1 MNASHH
7 PASTDSGPGRP
18 LPGTP
23 RRARFGLALA
33 LAFML
38 APILA
43 HGAEPLRIASEG
55 AYPPFNY
62 IDGQGRLTGF
72 DVDIARALCEALET
86 ECSFT
91 AVPWEE
97 LIPRL
102 ESGDYDVIVAS
113 MARTPEREQRV
124 DFTDHYYRSR
134 SAFVARSGSGLQPN
148 RQNLR
153 GKRLA
158 ASVASIQAEYL
169 ERHYADI
176 ADIVTPPTSGDAFA
190 MLVAGEVDAVL
201 SDSLNGL
208 DFLDSERGREFDFVG
223 DALPPEDVGGA
234 AHIAVRKG
242 EQALVKR
249 LNQALA
255 RIRVEGIY
263 DRINHRYFPF
273 SIY

>member
-1 MNASHH
+1 MKASHH
-7 PASTDSGPGRP
+7 PASTDPGRGSS
-18 LPGTP
+18 LPGTSQ
-23 RRARFGLALA
+23 RNRSGIVLILV
-33 LAFML
+33 FML
-38 APILA
+38 LPILA
-43 HGAEPLRIASEG
+43 HGAGPLRVATEG

-62 IDGQGRLTGF
+62 LDEQGRLTGF
-72 DVDIARALCEALET
+72 DVDLARALCAALET
-86 ECSFT
+86 ECTFT

-102 ESGDYDVIVAS
+102 ESGEYDVIVAS

-124 DFTDHYYRSR
+124 DFTEHYYRSR
-134 SAFVARSGSGLQPN
+134 SAFVARSGSGLQPD

-158 ASVASIQAEYL
+158 APVGSVQAEYL
-169 ERHYADI
+169 VRRYADI

-190 MLVAGEVDAVL
+190 MLAAGEVDAVL

-223 DALPPEDVGGA
+223 DALPPEDVSGA

-242 EQALVKR
+242 ELALVKR
-249 LNQALA
+249 LNRALA
-255 RIRVEGIY
+255 RIRMEGTY